1 MDCFSPEGEAEN
13 GADQAL
19 GRRVARVG
27 MIMDM
32 RLFGVM
38 LFLLSPTI
46 VMTMRQRTM
55 VVLVGMPIGPM
66 LPLITQTARMVMG
79 DVIVVVT
86 VGNGRMGMLRL
97 LPHTFRRLPYH

>member
-1 MDCFSPEGEAEN
+1 MGEAEN

-27 MIMDM
+27 MIMNM

-38 LFLLSPTI
+38 LFLLFPTI

-55 VVLVGMPIGPM
+55 VVLVGIPIGPM
-66 LPLITQTARMVMG
+66 LPLITPSLRPRF
-79 DVIVVVT
+79 VVP
-86 VGNGRMGMLRL
+86 GL
-97 LPHTFRRLPYH
+97 LLNLLVHQLPCHLHGAAGLLQPDTPPVP